1 MNSKADD
8 SISRENS
15 KLTSSG
21 NQRGE
26 QENRSPQD
34 NVEYGRIVAT
44 VALGNVQIVNLLSFI
59 YLEYE
64 NVN

>member
-1 MNSKADD
+1 VNSKADD
-8 SISRENS
+8 SISKGKS
-15 KLTSSG
+15 KLTSGG

-44 VALGNVQIVNLLSFI
+44 VALGNVQIVNLLSSI
-59 YLEYE
+59 YLKKTKI
-64 NVN
+64 